1 MENHIINLTRGVPP
15 AEVFPIDEIQACLA
29 TALKRDGGQVL
40 TYNFVPGYAP
50 LRQILAERM
59 GVPVDQIFTGNGS
72 LEIVNFLSAIFLQPG
87 DCAFTESP
95 TYDRAN
101 TLFKRTGATMV
112 GIPMESDGV
121 NLNAFEAAL
130 KTRTPKLFY
139 TITDFH
145 NPLGTVTSLEKR
157 QQVARWAEEY
167 DFIVI
172 EDSPYRL
179 LRYRG
184 EDIPTL
190 YSLAPD
196 RVVHLCS
203 VSKLLAP
210 GLRVGW
216 AVGSPQTIGK
226 LVKWG
231 IDSTLASPSPTQAIV
246 YEYMRAGLFD
256 INIERLKQVYAPRLA
271 ALASAIDRL
280 MPDVIYPKPEGGFFI
295 GLTLPKGNSMDQ
307 LMQDAAVVGLKI
319 TDGRAFFTDPAD
331 GEQFLRI
338 PFCTLP
344 PDEIEAAVLRLAGIV
359 RHSSD

>member
-1 MENHIINLTRGVPP
+1 MENHTINLTRGVPP
-15 AEVFPIDEIQACLA
+15 AEVFPIKEIETCLS
-29 TALKRDGGQVL
+29 TALNRDGGQIL

-72 LEIVNFLSAIFLQPG
+72 LEIVNFLSSIFLNPG

-101 TLFKRTGATMV
+101 TLFKRTGAQMV
-112 GIPMESDGV
+112 GIPMEADGV
-121 NLNAFEAAL
+121 NLNALEEAL
-130 KTRTPKLFY
+130 KRRSPKLFY

-157 QQVARWAEEY
+157 QQVARWAQEY
-167 DFIVI
+167 NFIVI
-172 EDSPYRL
+172 EDSPYRA
-179 LRYRG
+179 LRYHG
-184 EDIPTL
+184 EDLPTL
-190 YSLAPD
+190 YSFAPE

-216 AVGSPQTIGK
+216 AMGSPQIIGK

-256 INIERLKQVYAPRLA
+256 INIERLKKVYAPRLA
-271 ALASAIDRL
+271 ALASALDRTL
-280 MPDVIYPKPEGGFFI
+280 PEVIYPKPEGGFFI
-295 GLTLPKGNSMDQ
+295 GLTLPAGNTMDR
-307 LMQDAAVVGLKI
+307 LISDANTVGLKI
-319 TDGRAFFTDPAD
+319 TDGRAFFTHPAD
-331 GEQFLRI
+331 GERFLRI

-344 PDEIEAAVLRLAGIV
+344 PEEIEEAVQRLAGIV
-359 RHSSD
+359 QR

>member
-1 MENHIINLTRGVPP
+1 MQNQVINLTRGVPP
-15 AEVFPIDEIQACLA
+15 AEVFPISEIETCFK
-29 TALKRDGGQVL
+29 TALNRDGGQVL

-72 LEIVNFLSAIFLQPG
+72 LEIVNFLSAIFLEQG
-87 DCAFTESP
+87 DCAFTETP

-101 TLFKRTGATMV
+101 TLFKRTGAEIC

-121 NLNAFEAAL
+121 DLNAMEAAL
-130 KTRTPKLFY
+130 KRRAPKLFY

-157 QQVARWAEEY
+157 KQVAKWADEY
-167 DFIVI
+167 NFILI
-172 EDSPYRL
+172 EDSPYRA
-179 LRYRG
+179 LRYKG
-184 EDIPTL
+184 EDLPTL
-190 YSLAPD
+190 YSMAPE
-196 RVVHLCS
+196 RAVHLGS

-216 AVGSPQTIGK
+216 AMGSPQIMGR

-256 INIERLKQVYAPRLA
+256 INIERLKKVYAPRLA
-271 ALASAIDRL
+271 ALASAIDAT
-280 MPDVIYPKPEGGFFI
+280 MPYVIYPKPEGGFFI
-295 GLTLPKGNSMDQ
+295 GLTLPEGNRMDV
-307 LMQDAAVVGLKI
+307 LMQDAAAVGLKI
-319 TDGRAFFTDPAD
+319 TDGRAFFTTPAE
-331 GEQFLRI
+331 GERFLRI

-344 PDEIEAAVLRLAGIV
+344 PDEIEEAVERLAGIV
-359 RHSSD
+359 KRS

>member
-1 MENHIINLTRGVPP
+1 MENHTINLTRGVPP
-15 AEVFPIDEIQACLA
+15 AEVFPIKEIETCLS
-29 TALKRDGGQVL
+29 TALNRDGGQIL

-59 GVPVDQIFTGNGS
+59 GAPVDQIFTGNGS
-72 LEIVNFLSAIFLQPG
+72 LEIVNFLSSIFLNPG

-101 TLFKRTGATMV
+101 TLFKRTGAQMV
-112 GIPMESDGV
+112 GIPMEADGV
-121 NLNAFEAAL
+121 NLNALEEAL
-130 KTRTPKLFY
+130 KRRSPKLFY

-157 QQVARWAEEY
+157 QQVARWAQEY
-167 DFIVI
+167 NFIVI
-172 EDSPYRL
+172 EDSPYRA
-179 LRYRG
+179 LRYHG
-184 EDIPTL
+184 EDLPTL
-190 YSLAPD
+190 YSFAPE

-216 AVGSPQTIGK
+216 AMGSPQIIGK

-256 INIERLKQVYAPRLA
+256 INIERLKKVYAPRLA
-271 ALASAIDRL
+271 ALASALDRTL
-280 MPDVIYPKPEGGFFI
+280 PEVIYPKPEGGFFI
-295 GLTLPKGNSMDQ
+295 GLTLPAGNTMDR
-307 LMQDAAVVGLKI
+307 LISDANAVGLKI
-319 TDGRAFFTDPAD
+319 TDGRAFFTHPAD
-331 GEQFLRI
+331 GERFLRI

-344 PDEIEAAVLRLAGIV
+344 PEEIEEAVQRLAGIV
-359 RHSSD
+359 QR

>member
-1 MENHIINLTRGVPP
+1 MTGRTHCSSALGQPWLE
-15 AEVFPIDEIQACLA
+15 FPW
-29 TALKRDGGQVL
+29 
-40 TYNFVPGYAP
+40 
-50 LRQILAERM
+50 
-59 GVPVDQIFTGNGS
+59 S
-72 LEIVNFLSAIFLQPG
+72 
-87 DCAFTESP
+87 
-95 TYDRAN
+95 
-101 TLFKRTGATMV
+101 
-112 GIPMESDGV
+112 SDGV

-280 MPDVIYPKPEGGFFI
+280 MPDVTIP
-295 GLTLPKGNSMDQ
+295 SRR
-307 LMQDAAVVGLKI
+307 AA
-319 TDGRAFFTDPAD
+319 
-331 GEQFLRI
+331 FLS
-338 PFCTLP
+338 
-344 PDEIEAAVLRLAGIV
+344 G
-359 RHSSD
+359 